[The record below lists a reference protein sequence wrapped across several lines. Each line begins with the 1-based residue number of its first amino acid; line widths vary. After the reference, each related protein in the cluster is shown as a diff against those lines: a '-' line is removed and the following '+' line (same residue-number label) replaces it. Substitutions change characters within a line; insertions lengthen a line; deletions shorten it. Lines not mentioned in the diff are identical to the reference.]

1 MKKESLQDQI
11 TKIQS
16 QIVRKG
22 IRQFKSS
29 NIEKIRKLES
39 LTKRLN
45 NEKEG

>member
-29 NIEKIRKLES
+29 NIEKN
-39 LTKRLN
+39 TKTRELN
-45 NEKEG
+45 KKVK